1 MNILL
6 RTDASSTIGLGH
18 VMRDLVLAKRFA
30 SHTITFAT
38 RPLEGNLDALIEESG
53 FALCSLH
60 SNEVEELSEL
70 IRNLAI
76 DLLIIDHYEL
86 GYAYEKA
93 LKTAHPSLKIM
104 VLDDTYKKHYCDT
117 LLNHNIY
124 AKKSLYKTLVPKKCL
139 VQCGEKYTLLRDEF
153 TTTQEAIR
161 YDKILIAMGGADTQ
175 NLSLEILQSLPKDFS
190 WHVDIVTTYANKHL
204 CELQKYISN
213 KPHIKLHIQTKHL
226 AQLAKQARFAIITP
240 SVLANEL
247 YTLKTPF
254 IAIQTA
260 KNQEFMREFLEQK
273 GYGVLKKFSCK
284 KFTKLLQSHIP

>member
-104 VLDDTYKKHYCDT
+104 VLDDTYEKHYCDT

-124 AKKSLYKTLVPKKCL
+124 AKKSHYKHLVPKECL
-139 VQCGEKYTLLRDEF
+139 VQCGAKYTLLRDEF
-153 TTTQEAIR
+153 VTTQEAIR
-161 YDKILIAMGGADTQ
+161 QNKILIAMGGADTQ
-175 NLSLEILQSLPKDFS
+175 NLSLEIIKNLPKDLT
-190 WHVDIVTTYANKHL
+190 WHVDIVTTYTNKNL
-204 CELQKYISN
+204 SVLQKYIQN
-213 KPHIKLHIQTKHL
+213 KPHIKLHIQTKQL

-240 SVLANEL
+240 SGIANEL
-247 YTLKTPF
+247 YALKTPF
-254 IAIQTA
+254 VAIQTA
-260 KNQEFMREFLEQK
+260 KNQEYMRAFLEKK
-273 GYGVLKKFSCK
+273 GYPTMQSFHGKEFKKILKNF
-284 KFTKLLQSHIP
+284 LA